1 MKKYILYYTV
11 LGLVTVFTSCA
22 VLSGGKDLFS
32 DKSTFVMSGPN
43 LVFTNT
49 ESVKRALSTVIYAEG
64 PALVLVGCETVK
76 VSSETVKGYTCKLG
90 DLNPLGK
97 ITIAPTSGSIN
108 YASETHYRIDS
119 GKIPVIKTINL
130 R

>member
-1 MKKYILYYTV
+1 MRKYLYILIAT
-11 LGLVTVFTSCA
+11 LLSSCSL
-22 VLSGGKDLFS
+22 LSGGKDLLN
-32 DKSTFVMSGPN
+32 DGSTFAMSGPN
-43 LVFTNT
+43 LVFTN
-49 ESVKRALSTVIYAEG
+49 SDSAKRALSIVVYAEG
-64 PALVLVGCETVK
+64 PGLVLVGCETVK
-76 VSSETVKGYTCKLG
+76 VSSETIKGYTCKLG

-108 YASETHYRIDS
+108 YASETHYRLDS